1 MKEIK
6 TTQTIEVVTG
16 YEAMDGTIFRTR
28 EECEKYESSAKT
40 AAKAAAWHYLVG
52 DRGSYD
58 VFKNEDEESLIVFD
72 IPDMNAYLA
81 IRTWAE
87 GERAFNLALFTPDY
101 IGKRTAFH
109 NSWGDIYFC
118 KVYAT
123 KEAMLEFYTKE
134 IESLFADKA
143 TDPQ

>member
-58 VFKNEDEESLIVFD
+58 VFKSDDEDRLIVFD

-87 GERAFNLALFTPDY
+87 HEQVFDLQGFTPDY

-109 NSWGDIYFC
+109 KSWDDIYFC
-118 KVYAT
+118 KFYAT
-123 KEAMLEFYTKE
+123 KEVMLEFYTKE
-134 IESLFADKA
+134 IEDLFSDKV
-143 TDPQ
+143 TD